1 MLATCVQIGKLMFVM
16 LFLSHF
22 VLLSH
27 VCHVFVTYLSL
38 YMFYVRV
45 MFALVNSPHLY
56 VFSTHLYIVQ
66 LLHIVVQ
73 FLLYLSSSAA
83 VSLVN
88 KLLYH
93 YCVHGLSGRS

>member
-1 MLATCVQIGKLMFVM
+1 MLATCVQIGKLIFVM
-16 LFLSHF
+16 FFLSHF

-45 MFALVNSPHLY
+45 MSALVNSPHLY

-66 LLHIVVQ
+66 LLQYYRPI
-73 FLLYLSSSAA
+73 FTLSFIKCSSIT
-83 VSLVN
+83 
-88 KLLYH
+88 
-93 YCVHGLSGRS
+93 G